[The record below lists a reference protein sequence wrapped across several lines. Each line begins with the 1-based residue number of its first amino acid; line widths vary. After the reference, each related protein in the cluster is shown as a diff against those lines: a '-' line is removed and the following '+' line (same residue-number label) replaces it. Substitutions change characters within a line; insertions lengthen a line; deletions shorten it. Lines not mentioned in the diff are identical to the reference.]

1 MRPPALG
8 ADSSAELEVSGMA
21 ARWECLPTTR
31 QLCKQTT
38 YNRVET
44 SSYSSI
50 SFPYLL
56 WPIQSHVSR
65 IMRFLYNAIAAT
77 LLAQTTVSALS
88 VGGREI
94 IVKKDS
100 SALQDIV
107 SEISFKYLI
116 YDL

>member
-1 MRPPALG
+1 
-8 ADSSAELEVSGMA
+8 
-21 ARWECLPTTR
+21 
-31 QLCKQTT
+31 
-38 YNRVET
+38 
-44 SSYSSI
+44 
-50 SFPYLL
+50 
-56 WPIQSHVSR
+56 
-65 IMRFLYNAIAAT
+65 MRFLYNAIAAT